1 MQGLFLCQKIFGIIG
16 HLYFINFIFVWIFY
30 KNSTLSTL
38 KRFFRD
44 TIIYGIAAVLPRAIN
59 IILVKL
65 HTNTLASEKYAEST
79 IYFVYAAYFNALLTY
94 GMETAFFRF
103 FTKEKQKGKVIS
115 TAFISLFLTTMTF
128 MMLMLVYS
136 DAVAGY
142 FGFSSALPFQ
152 ILILVT
158 TFDTLVVI
166 PYAFLR
172 VNNKPFRFTFYKV
185 MNVLIFAVFN
195 LYFLMYVPFALEND
209 GFVPDFIASSFY
221 EHPLVLY
228 IFVANFIASL
238 VTFLVLFPIVFKFK
252 FSFDKKILYQMLVYG
267 LPIMVSS
274 LAYVTNE
281 NLDKLLLTHYL
292 GKEQMGVYAACYKLG
307 VFMSLYIMAF
317 KMGAEP
323 FFFNQAKES
332 NAKQTYARILTWFI
346 IFGALFMIIIV
357 GFIDQFAM
365 LLLGKEEYFKDL
377 VIVPVILLA
386 NLFLGIYYNFS
397 VWFKL
402 TDKTRYGMYFSILGA
417 LLTIGLIVLFIPIIG
432 FMASAWATLATYSAM
447 AVMSYFYGKKYYAI
461 PYPMKNI
468 LVILI
473 IAIVL
478 SYLSFNYFRG
488 NHIVSVL
495 ITIAFLALII
505 WNQKTEIKKIW
516 KMSS

>member
-1 MQGLFLCQKIFGIIG
+1 
-16 HLYFINFIFVWIFY
+16 
-30 KNSTLSTL
+30 LSTL

-65 HTNTLASEKYAEST
+65 HTNTLISEKYAEST

-103 FTKEKQKGKVIS
+103 FTKEKEKGKVIS
-115 TAFISLFLTTMTF
+115 TSFISLFVTTIF
-128 MMLMLVYS
+128 FLFVMLIYS
-136 DAVAGY
+136 ESVAQ
-142 FGFSSALPFQ
+142 FLGFSSALPVQ

-172 VNNKPFRFTFYKV
+172 VINNTLKFTFYKL
-185 MNVLIFAVFN
+185 MNVTIFAGFN
-195 LYFLMYVPFALEND
+195 LYFLLYVPYAIENG
-209 GFVPDFIASSFY
+209 GFIPEIVARNFNQ
-221 EHPLVLY
+221 HPLVLY
-228 IFVANFIASL
+228 IFIANLIASL
-238 VTFLVLFPIVFKFK
+238 ATFLLLFPIVFKFK
-252 FSFDKKILYQMLVYG
+252 ISFDKKILYQMLVYG

-281 NLDKLLLTHYL
+281 NLDKLLLSSYL
-292 GKEQMGVYAACYKLG
+292 GKEQMGIYAACYKLG

-332 NAKQTYARILTWFI
+332 NAKETYARILTWFI
-346 IFGALFMIIIV
+346 IFGSLFMIIIV
-357 GFIDQFAM
+357 GFIDQFAN
-365 LLLGKEEYFKDL
+365 LLLGKEEYFKAL
-377 VIVPVILLA
+377 SIVPIILLA

-402 TDKTRYGMYFSILGA
+402 TDKTRYGMYFSIFGA
-417 LLTIGLIVLFIPIIG
+417 FITVALNIIFIPKIG
-432 FMASAWATLATYSAM
+432 FIASAWATLATYIFM
-447 AVMSYFYGKKYYAI
+447 AGISYLYGRKYYRI

-468 LVILI
+468 SIILI
-473 IAIVL
+473 LAVGL
-478 SYLSFNYFRG
+478 SYLSFIYFRG
-488 NHIVSVL
+488 NNIVSGMLVL
-495 ITIAFLALII
+495 IFIVLVIL
-505 WNQKTEIKKIW
+505 NQKTEIKKIW
-516 KMSS
+516 KVSQ